1 MPSSFESFTTGD
13 PVEASHVSEMH
24 APIQNL
30 ERGAAFYAGTTG
42 GSSTA
47 YSATLS
53 PAPDNPYQA
62 GMIVNFKIHADNTAG
77 SPDVTLNLNGVS
89 AKPVLKGG
97 GNSLVAGDLKAGQM
111 VSVIYDDASGGSFKL
126 IGGSDVTINSPSSG
140 QVVRHNGSNFVNANL
155 VEGDLPS
162 GIDASKIGGGAVT
175 NTEFGYL
182 DGVTSAIQTQINS
195 HTHAASS
202 INLGQ
207 VALAQGGT
215 ARDNSDTNVGM
226 GTGVFTGGLSGG
238 SANTAIG
245 HGAAYSTTSAN
256 NNCFFGYHS
265 GMSLTSG
272 DNCSFYGSESG
283 ASCSTGANNAYFGL
297 SAGYSATTA
306 NYCSAIGAFAL
317 YANTVN
323 TNSAFGYAALYAA
336 TGGSNTACGFL
347 AGYGITTAVDCCA
360 FGESAMGS
368 SAAKTGSYNHAFGYY
383 AGYCLTS
390 GDSNTLVGC
399 QSGYYLTTGSGN
411 SLFGVNAGVGLTTGS
426 SNCIYGSYA
435 GDAMTTASNAIVLGY
450 NVDARSNTAD
460 NQINIGNCF
469 ERLPTTEA
477 TSVSATA
484 KSYAN
489 SSTTD
494 ILTLANSRGRIEF
507 FDSADGWAV
516 VRFTNTTFSIEASSA
531 GWVASGA
538 PGASEIGLVAVSYTH
553 LTLPTNR
560 EV

>member
-182 DGVTSAIQTQINS
+182 DGVTSAVQSQLNSKAASS
-195 HTHAASS
+195 HTHAASD
-202 INLGQ
+202 INSGQ
-207 VALAQGGT
+207 LALAQGGT
-215 ARDNSDTNVGM
+215 AAN
-226 GTGVFTGGLSGG
+226 LS
-238 SANTAIG
+238 
-245 HGAAYSTTSAN
+245 
-256 NNCFFGYHS
+256 
-265 GMSLTSG
+265 
-272 DNCSFYGSESG
+272 
-283 ASCSTGANNAYFGL
+283 
-297 SAGYSATTA
+297 
-306 NYCSAIGAFAL
+306 
-317 YANTVN
+317 
-323 TNSAFGYAALYAA
+323 A
-336 TGGSNTACGFL
+336 TGGTGQFL
-347 AGYGITTAVDCCA
+347 
-360 FGESAMGS
+360 
-368 SAAKTGSYNHAFGYY
+368 K
-383 AGYCLTS
+383 
-390 GDSNTLVGC
+390 
-399 QSGYYLTTGSGN
+399 Q
-411 SLFGVNAGVGLTTGS
+411 
-426 SNCIYGSYA
+426 
-435 GDAMTTASNAIVLGY
+435 
-450 NVDARSNTAD
+450 
-460 NQINIGNCF
+460 
-469 ERLPTTEA
+469 
-477 TSVSATA
+477 
-484 KSYAN
+484 
-489 SSTTD
+489 
-494 ILTLANSRGRIEF
+494 
-507 FDSADGWAV
+507 
-516 VRFTNTTFSIEASSA
+516 SSA
-531 GWVASGA
+531 GAAVTVAA
-538 PGASEIGLVAVSYTH
+538 LTATDMPGGIDAAKIGGGAVSNTEFGYLDGVTGAVQTQLNGKAASSHTH
-553 LTLPTNR
+553 AAADINSGQLALAQGGTRICSRSKSTRMASATSMSTKTGILPPSR
-560 EV
+560 MRWAIRPR